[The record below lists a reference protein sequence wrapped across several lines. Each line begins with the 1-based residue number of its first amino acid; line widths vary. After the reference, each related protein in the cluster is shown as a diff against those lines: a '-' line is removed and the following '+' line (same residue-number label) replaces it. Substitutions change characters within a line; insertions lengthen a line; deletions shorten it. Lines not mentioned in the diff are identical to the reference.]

1 MNMTYCKCHIDIR
14 GRHKW
19 KKQSITYINGGG
31 DFVQRQNTVCDF
43 SSSYSWVVLTP
54 IEQSIKRKIEAA
66 VTPLKDWD
74 IKIYRGFLPVAMMLS

>member
-1 MNMTYCKCHIDIR
+1 M
-14 GRHKW
+14 
-19 KKQSITYINGGG
+19 
-31 DFVQRQNTVCDF
+31 QRQNTVCDF

>member
-1 MNMTYCKCHIDIR
+1 MNMTYCKCHIYIR

-19 KKQSITYINGGG
+19 KKQSITYINGG

-43 SSSYSWVVLTP
+43 SSSDSWVVLTP

>member
-1 MNMTYCKCHIDIR
+1 M
-14 GRHKW
+14 
-19 KKQSITYINGGG
+19 
-31 DFVQRQNTVCDF
+31 QRQNTVCDF

-74 IKIYRGFLPVAMMLS
+74 IKIYRGVLPVAMMLS